1 MKVLA
6 VDTSTMMSS
15 ISILDNYK
23 IIADSSINQ
32 KETHSE
38 MLVPL
43 IKRMLDDLKIKASDI
58 DLFAIAKGPGSFTGL
73 RIGMTSL
80 KAMAQSLDK
89 PIIGISTLEGMAYS
103 ILNDNYVLPIIDAR
117 GKRYFAG
124 LYKWNNRQLE
134 MQFEEIVE
142 EEELQKIVQKLDKV
156 IITGEAIDKLPLS
169 IKEASNVRL
178 AHPGLN
184 NGISRNIAVLA
195 MRKFEKGE
203 IDSTFDITPNY
214 LRKSQ
219 AEISFEKKTF

>member
-1 MKVLA
+1 MRVLA

-15 ISILDNYK
+15 ISILEDDK

-32 KETHSE
+32 EETHSE

-43 IKRMLDDLKIKASDI
+43 IKRMLDDLKIKANDI

-80 KAMAQSLDK
+80 KAMAQALDK
-89 PIIGISTLEGMAYS
+89 PIIGVSTLKGMAYS
-103 ILNDNYVLPIIDAR
+103 IMNDGYVLAIIDAR

-124 LYKWNNRQLE
+124 LYKWNNDQLE
-134 MQFEEIVE
+134 MQFEEIIE
-142 EEELQKIVQKLDKV
+142 ENVLEERIQEIDRITIV
-156 IITGEAIDKLPLS
+156 GEAISKLPNK
-169 IKEASNVRL
+169 IKEFSNVKL
-178 AHPGLN
+178 SHPGLN

-195 MRKFEKGE
+195 KEKYEKGE
-203 IDSTFDITPNY
+203 IDNTFDITPNY

-219 AEISFEKKTF
+219 AEISFGK

>member
-1 MKVLA
+1 MKILA

-15 ISILDNYK
+15 ISILENDI

-38 MLVPL
+38 MLIPL

-80 KAMAQSLDK
+80 KAMAQALDK
-89 PIIGISTLEGMAYS
+89 PIIGISTLKGMAYS
-103 ILNDNYVLPIIDAR
+103 ILNDNYVLSIIDAR

-124 LYKWNNRQLE
+124 LYKWNNRELE
-134 MQFEEIVE
+134 MKFEEIVE
-142 EEELQKIVQKLDKV
+142 EQELEKRIQGLDKLTIV
-156 IITGEAIDKLPLS
+156 GEAIRKLPLS
-169 IKEASNVRL
+169 IKDASNIRL

-184 NGISRNIAVLA
+184 NGISKNIAILA
-195 MRKFEKGE
+195 KKQFEKGE

-219 AEISFEKKTF
+219 AEISFGK

>member
-1 MKVLA
+1 MRVLA

-15 ISILDNYK
+15 ISILEDDK

-32 KETHSE
+32 EETHSE

-43 IKRMLDDLKIKASDI
+43 IKRMLDDLKIKANDI

-80 KAMAQSLDK
+80 KAMAQALDK
-89 PIIGISTLEGMAYS
+89 PIIGVSTLKGMAYS
-103 ILNDNYVLPIIDAR
+103 IMNDGYVLAIIDAR

-124 LYKWNNRQLE
+124 LYKWNNDQLE
-134 MQFEEIVE
+134 MQFEEIIE
-142 EEELQKIVQKLDKV
+142 ENELEKRIQ
-156 IITGEAIDKLPLS
+156 EIDKITIVGESISKLPNI
-169 IKEASNVRL
+169 IKEFSNVRL
-178 AHPGLN
+178 SHPGLN

-195 MRKFEKGE
+195 KEKYEKGE
-203 IDSTFDITPNY
+203 IDNTFDITPNY

-219 AEISFEKKTF
+219 AEISFGK

>member
-1 MKVLA
+1 MRVLA

-15 ISILDNYK
+15 ISILEDDK

-32 KETHSE
+32 EETHSE

-43 IKRMLDDLKIKASDI
+43 IKRMLDDLKIKANDI

-80 KAMAQSLDK
+80 KAMAQALDK
-89 PIIGISTLEGMAYS
+89 PIIGVSTLKGMAYS
-103 ILNDNYVLPIIDAR
+103 IMNDGYVLAIIDAR

-124 LYKWNNRQLE
+124 LYKWNNDQLE
-134 MQFEEIVE
+134 MHFEEIIE
-142 EEELQKIVQKLDKV
+142 ENELEKRIQEIDKITIV
-156 IITGEAIDKLPLS
+156 GEAISKLPNK
-169 IKEASNVRL
+169 IKEFSNVKL
-178 AHPGLN
+178 SHPGLN

-195 MRKFEKGE
+195 KEKYEKGE
-203 IDSTFDITPNY
+203 IDNTFDITPNY

-219 AEISFEKKTF
+219 AEISFGK

>member
-1 MKVLA
+1 MRILA

-15 ISILDNYK
+15 ISILEDDK

-32 KETHSE
+32 EETHSE

-43 IKRMLDDLKIKASDI
+43 IKRMLDDLKIKANDI

-80 KAMAQSLDK
+80 KAMAQALDK
-89 PIIGISTLEGMAYS
+89 PIIGVSTLKGMAYS
-103 ILNDNYVLPIIDAR
+103 IMNDGYVLAIIDAR

-124 LYKWNNRQLE
+124 LYKWNNDQLE
-134 MQFEEIVE
+134 MQFEEIIE
-142 EEELQKIVQKLDKV
+142 ENVLEERIQEIDRITIV
-156 IITGEAIDKLPLS
+156 GEAISKLPNK
-169 IKEASNVRL
+169 IKEFSNVKL
-178 AHPGLN
+178 SHPGLN

-195 MRKFEKGE
+195 KEKYEKGE
-203 IDSTFDITPNY
+203 IDNTFDITPNY

-219 AEISFEKKTF
+219 AEISFGK

>member
-1 MKVLA
+1 MRILA

-15 ISILDNYK
+15 ISILEDDK

-32 KETHSE
+32 EETHSE

-43 IKRMLDDLKIKASDI
+43 IKRMLDDLKIKANDI

-80 KAMAQSLDK
+80 KAMAQALDK
-89 PIIGISTLEGMAYS
+89 PIIGVSTLKGMAYS
-103 ILNDNYVLPIIDAR
+103 IMNDGYVLAIIDAR

-124 LYKWNNRQLE
+124 LYKWNNDQLE
-134 MQFEEIVE
+134 MQFEEIIE
-142 EEELQKIVQKLDKV
+142 ENELEKRIQEIDKITIV
-156 IITGEAIDKLPLS
+156 GEAISKLPNK
-169 IKEASNVRL
+169 IKEFSNVRL
-178 AHPGLN
+178 SHPGLN

-195 MRKFEKGE
+195 KEKYEKGE
-203 IDSTFDITPNY
+203 IDNTFDITPNY

-219 AEISFEKKTF
+219 AEISFGK

>member
-1 MKVLA
+1 MKILA

-15 ISILDNYK
+15 ISILENDI

-38 MLVPL
+38 MLIPL
-43 IKRMLDDLKIKASDI
+43 IKRMLDDLKIKAGDI

-80 KAMAQSLDK
+80 KAMAQALDK
-89 PIIGISTLEGMAYS
+89 PIIGISTLKGMAYS
-103 ILNDNYVLPIIDAR
+103 ILNDNYVLSIIDAR

-124 LYKWNNRQLE
+124 LYKWNNRELE
-134 MQFEEIVE
+134 MKFEEIVE
-142 EEELQKIVQKLDKV
+142 EQELEKRIQGLDKLTIV
-156 IITGEAIDKLPLS
+156 GEAIRKLPLS
-169 IKEASNVRL
+169 IKDASNIRL

-184 NGISRNIAVLA
+184 NGISKNIAILA
-195 MRKFEKGE
+195 KKQFEKGE

-219 AEISFEKKTF
+219 AEISFGK

>member
-1 MKVLA
+1 MRILA

-15 ISILDNYK
+15 ISILEDDK

-32 KETHSE
+32 EETHSE

-43 IKRMLDDLKIKASDI
+43 IKRMLDDLKIKANDI

-80 KAMAQSLDK
+80 KAMAQALDI
-89 PIIGISTLEGMAYS
+89 PIIGVSTLKGMAYS
-103 ILNDNYVLPIIDAR
+103 IMNDGYVLAIIDAR

-124 LYKWNNRQLE
+124 LYKWNNDQLE
-134 MQFEEIVE
+134 MQFEEIIE
-142 EEELQKIVQKLDKV
+142 ENELEERIQEIDRITIV
-156 IITGEAIDKLPLS
+156 GEAISKLPNK
-169 IKEASNVRL
+169 IKEFSNVKL
-178 AHPGLN
+178 SHPGLN

-195 MRKFEKGE
+195 KEKYEKGE
-203 IDSTFDITPNY
+203 IDNTFNITPNY

-219 AEISFEKKTF
+219 AEISFGK

>member
-15 ISILDNYK
+15 ISILEDDK

-43 IKRMLDDLKIKASDI
+43 IKRMLDDLKIKAGDI

-80 KAMAQSLDK
+80 KAMAQALDK

-103 ILNDNYVLPIIDAR
+103 ILNDNYVLAIIDAR

-124 LYKWNNRQLE
+124 LYKWNNCKLE
-134 MQFEEIVE
+134 MQFEEIIE
-142 EEELQKIVQKLDKV
+142 EEELQRRIQELDKV
-156 IITGEAIDKLPLS
+156 TIVGEAISKLPLS
-169 IKEASNVRL
+169 IKEKSNVRL

-195 MRKFEKGE
+195 KEKFEKGE

-219 AEISFEKKTF
+219 AEISFGK

>member
-1 MKVLA
+1 MRVLA

-15 ISILDNYK
+15 ISILEDDK

-32 KETHSE
+32 EETHSE

-43 IKRMLDDLKIKASDI
+43 IKRMLDDLKIKANDI

-80 KAMAQSLDK
+80 KAMAQALDK
-89 PIIGISTLEGMAYS
+89 PIIGVSTLKGMAYS
-103 ILNDNYVLPIIDAR
+103 IMNDGYVLAIIDAR

-124 LYKWNNRQLE
+124 LYKWNNDQLE
-134 MQFEEIVE
+134 MQFEEIIE
-142 EEELQKIVQKLDKV
+142 ENELEKRIQEIDKITIV
-156 IITGEAIDKLPLS
+156 GEAISKLPNK
-169 IKEASNVRL
+169 IKEFSNVKL
-178 AHPGLN
+178 SHPGLN

-195 MRKFEKGE
+195 KEKYEKGE
-203 IDSTFDITPNY
+203 IDNTFDITPNY

-219 AEISFEKKTF
+219 AEISFGK

>member
-1 MKVLA
+1 MKILA

-15 ISILDNYK
+15 ISILENDI

-38 MLVPL
+38 MLIPL

-80 KAMAQSLDK
+80 KAMAQALDK
-89 PIIGISTLEGMAYS
+89 PIIGISTLKGMAYS
-103 ILNDNYVLPIIDAR
+103 ILNENYVLSIIDAR

-124 LYKWNNRQLE
+124 LYKWNNRELE
-134 MQFEEIVE
+134 MKFEEIVE
-142 EEELQKIVQKLDKV
+142 EQELEKRIQGLDKLTIV
-156 IITGEAIDKLPLS
+156 GEAIRKLPLS
-169 IKEASNVRL
+169 IKDDSNIRL

-184 NGISRNIAVLA
+184 NGISKNIAILA
-195 MRKFEKGE
+195 KEQFEKGE

-219 AEISFEKKTF
+219 AEISFGK

>member
-15 ISILDNYK
+15 ISILEDDK

-43 IKRMLDDLKIKASDI
+43 IKRMLDDLKIKAGDI

-80 KAMAQSLDK
+80 KAMAQALDK

-103 ILNDNYVLPIIDAR
+103 ILNDNYVLAIIDAR

-124 LYKWNNRQLE
+124 LYKWNNCKLE
-134 MQFEEIVE
+134 MQFEEIIE
-142 EEELQKIVQKLDKV
+142 EEELQRRIQELDKV
-156 IITGEAIDKLPLS
+156 TIVGEAISKLPLS
-169 IKEASNVRL
+169 IKEMSNVRL

-195 MRKFEKGE
+195 KEKFEKGE

-219 AEISFEKKTF
+219 AEISFGK

>member
-1 MKVLA
+1 MRILA

-15 ISILDNYK
+15 ISVLEDDK

-32 KETHSE
+32 EETHSE

-43 IKRMLDDLKIKASDI
+43 IKRMLDDLKIKANDI

-80 KAMAQSLDK
+80 KAMAQALDK
-89 PIIGISTLEGMAYS
+89 PIIGVSTLKGMAYS
-103 ILNDNYVLPIIDAR
+103 IMNDGYVLAIIDAR

-124 LYKWNNRQLE
+124 LYKWNNDQLE
-134 MQFEEIVE
+134 MQFEEIIE
-142 EEELQKIVQKLDKV
+142 ENVLEERIQEIDRITIV
-156 IITGEAIDKLPLS
+156 GEAISKLPNK
-169 IKEASNVRL
+169 IKEFSNVKL
-178 AHPGLN
+178 SHPGLN

-195 MRKFEKGE
+195 KEKYEKGE
-203 IDSTFDITPNY
+203 IDNTFDITPNY

-219 AEISFEKKTF
+219 AEISFGK

>member
-1 MKVLA
+1 MKILA

-15 ISILDNYK
+15 ISILENDI

-38 MLVPL
+38 MLIPL

-80 KAMAQSLDK
+80 KAMAQALDK
-89 PIIGISTLEGMAYS
+89 PIIGISTLKGIAYS
-103 ILNDNYVLPIIDAR
+103 ILNDNYVLSIIDAR

-124 LYKWNNRQLE
+124 LYKWNNRELE
-134 MQFEEIVE
+134 MKFEEIVE
-142 EEELQKIVQKLDKV
+142 ELELEKRIQGLDKLTIV
-156 IITGEAIDKLPLS
+156 GEAIRKLPLS
-169 IKEASNVRL
+169 IKDASNIRL

-184 NGISRNIAVLA
+184 NGISKNIAILA
-195 MRKFEKGE
+195 KEQFEKGE

-219 AEISFEKKTF
+219 AEISFGK

>member
-1 MKVLA
+1 MKILA

-15 ISILDNYK
+15 ISILENDI

-38 MLVPL
+38 MLIPL
-43 IKRMLDDLKIKASDI
+43 IKRMLDDLKIKAGDI

-80 KAMAQSLDK
+80 KAMAQALDK
-89 PIIGISTLEGMAYS
+89 PIIGISTLKGMAYS
-103 ILNDNYVLPIIDAR
+103 ILNDNYVLSIIDAR

-124 LYKWNNRQLE
+124 LYKWNNRELE
-134 MQFEEIVE
+134 MKFEEIVE
-142 EEELQKIVQKLDKV
+142 EQELEKRIQGLDKLTIV
-156 IITGEAIDKLPLS
+156 GEAIRKLPLS
-169 IKEASNVRL
+169 IKDASNIRL

-184 NGISRNIAVLA
+184 NGISKNIAILA
-195 MRKFEKGE
+195 KEQFEKGE
-203 IDSTFDITPNY
+203 IDSTFDIMPNY

-219 AEISFEKKTF
+219 AEISFGK

>member
-1 MKVLA
+1 MKILA

-15 ISILDNYK
+15 ISILENDI

-38 MLVPL
+38 MLIPL

-80 KAMAQSLDK
+80 KAMAQALDK
-89 PIIGISTLEGMAYS
+89 PIIGISTLKGMAYS
-103 ILNDNYVLPIIDAR
+103 ILNENYVLSIIDAR

-124 LYKWNNRQLE
+124 LYKWNNRELE
-134 MQFEEIVE
+134 MKFEEIVE
-142 EEELQKIVQKLDKV
+142 EQELEKRIQGLDKPTIV
-156 IITGEAIDKLPLS
+156 GEAIRKLPLS
-169 IKEASNVRL
+169 IKDDSNIRL

-184 NGISRNIAVLA
+184 NGISKNIAILA
-195 MRKFEKGE
+195 KKQFEKGE

-219 AEISFEKKTF
+219 AEISFGK

>member
-1 MKVLA
+1 MKILA

-15 ISILDNYK
+15 ISILENDI

-38 MLVPL
+38 MLIPL

-80 KAMAQSLDK
+80 KAMAQALDK
-89 PIIGISTLEGMAYS
+89 PIIGISTLKGMAYS
-103 ILNDNYVLPIIDAR
+103 ILNDNYVLSIIDAR

-124 LYKWNNRQLE
+124 LYKWNNRELE
-134 MQFEEIVE
+134 MKFEEIVE
-142 EEELQKIVQKLDKV
+142 EQELEKRIQGLDKLTIV
-156 IITGEAIDKLPLS
+156 GEAIRKLPLS
-169 IKEASNVRL
+169 IKYASNIRL

-184 NGISRNIAVLA
+184 NGISKNIAILA
-195 MRKFEKGE
+195 KKQFEKGE

-219 AEISFEKKTF
+219 AEISFGK

>member
-15 ISILDNYK
+15 ISILENDK

-38 MLVPL
+38 ILVPH
-43 IKRMLDDLKIKASDI
+43 IKRMLDDLEIKASDI

-103 ILNDNYVLPIIDAR
+103 ILNDKYVVSIIDAR
-117 GKRYFAG
+117 GKRYFSG
-124 LYKWNNRQLE
+124 LFKWHNNKLE
-134 MQFEEIVE
+134 MLFEEIIE
-142 EEELQKIVQKLDKV
+142 EEELEKRIQELDKV
-156 IITGEAIDKLPLS
+156 TIVGEANIKLPIS
-169 IKEASNVRL
+169 IKKASNVQL

-195 MRKFEKGE
+195 KEKFEKGE
-203 IDSTFDITPNY
+203 IDNTYNITPNY

-219 AEISFEKKTF
+219 AEISFGK

>member
-15 ISILDNYK
+15 ISILENDK

-43 IKRMLDDLKIKASDI
+43 IKRMLDDLKIKANDI

-80 KAMAQSLDK
+80 KAMAQALDK
-89 PIIGISTLEGMAYS
+89 PLIGISTLEGMAYS

-124 LYKWNNRQLE
+124 LYKWNNNQLE
-134 MQFEEIVE
+134 MQFEEIIE
-142 EEELQKIVQKLDKV
+142 EEELENRIKNIDKLTIV
-156 IITGEAIDKLPLS
+156 GEAISKLPLS
-169 IKEASNVRL
+169 IKEASNIKL
-178 AHPGLN
+178 AHAGLN
-184 NGISRNIAVLA
+184 NGISRNIAILA
-195 MRKFEKGE
+195 KERFERGD
-203 IDSTFDITPNY
+203 IDSTYDITPNY

-219 AEISFEKKTF
+219 AEISFGK

>member
-1 MKVLA
+1 MRILA

-15 ISILDNYK
+15 ISILEDDK

-32 KETHSE
+32 EETHSE

-43 IKRMLDDLKIKASDI
+43 IKRMLDDLKIKANDI

-80 KAMAQSLDK
+80 KAMAQALDK
-89 PIIGISTLEGMAYS
+89 PIIGVSTLKGMAYS
-103 ILNDNYVLPIIDAR
+103 IMNDGYVLAIIDAR

-124 LYKWNNRQLE
+124 LYKWNNDQLE
-134 MQFEEIVE
+134 MQFEEIIE
-142 EEELQKIVQKLDKV
+142 ENELEKRIQEIDKITIV
-156 IITGEAIDKLPLS
+156 GEAISKLPNK
-169 IKEASNVRL
+169 IKEFSNVKL
-178 AHPGLN
+178 SHPGLN

-195 MRKFEKGE
+195 KEKYEKGE
-203 IDSTFDITPNY
+203 IDNTFDITPNY

-219 AEISFEKKTF
+219 AEISFGK